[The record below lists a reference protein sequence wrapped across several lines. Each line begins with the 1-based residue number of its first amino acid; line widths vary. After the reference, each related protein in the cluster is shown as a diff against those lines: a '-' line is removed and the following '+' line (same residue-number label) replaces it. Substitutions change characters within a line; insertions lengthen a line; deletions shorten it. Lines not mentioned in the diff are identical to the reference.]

1 MNTVPHV
8 PTSATP
14 SGAARF
20 YLEGIASP
28 VRAQIAHEDR
38 SGVTL
43 RQELPFLQLD
53 RRLRDEQGRT
63 ATLASVGVCLRDG
76 TPSLVLDFRYE
87 GREDEPTAAFTTTG
101 QLPMAQLSTAQT
113 TARPERRDS
122 TLPYAFE
129 VSPSTELSIDGLA
142 ATVDASAPATPPSL
156 PAPTPRKPWHLA
168 LWDGLCA
175 AFAAL

>member
-1 MNTVPHV
+1 MNTVPTV
-8 PTSATP
+8 PRATP

-20 YLEGIASP
+20 YLEGVASP
-28 VRAQIAHEDR
+28 VRAQVAHEDR
-38 SGVTL
+38 SGLTL
-43 RQELPFLQLD
+43 RQELPFLRLD
-53 RRLRDEQGRT
+53 RRLRDERGRT

-87 GREDEPTAAFTTTG
+87 GRDDEPTSAFATESVDAVET
-101 QLPMAQLSTAQT
+101 S
-113 TARPERRDS
+113 ARPERRDS
-122 TLPYAFE
+122 TMPYAFE
-129 VSPSTELSIDGLA
+129 VSRSIELPIHDGIDGLA

-168 LWDGLCA
+168 LWDGVRA

>member
-1 MNTVPHV
+1 MNTVPTV
-8 PTSATP
+8 PRATP

-20 YLEGIASP
+20 YLEGVASP

-38 SGVTL
+38 SGLTL
-43 RQELPFLQLD
+43 RQELPFLRLD
-53 RRLRDEQGRT
+53 RRLRDERGRT

-87 GREDEPTAAFTTTG
+87 GRDDEPTSAFATERMTE
-101 QLPMAQLSTAQT
+101 PPS
-113 TARPERRDS
+113 ARPERRDS

-129 VSPSTELSIDGLA
+129 VSRSVEVPIDGIDGLA

-168 LWDGLCA
+168 LWDGVRA

>member
-8 PTSATP
+8 SNSATP
-14 SGAARF
+14 NGAARF
-20 YLEGIASP
+20 YLEGVDSP
-28 VRAQIAHEDR
+28 VRAHVAHADA
-38 SGVTL
+38 GGLTL
-43 RQELPFLQLD
+43 RQELSFLRLD
-53 RRLRDEQGRT
+53 RRLRDENGRT

-87 GREDEPTAAFTTTG
+87 GRDDEPTAAVR
-101 QLPMAQLSTAQT
+101 L
-113 TARPERRDS
+113 ERRDS

-129 VSPSTELSIDGLA
+129 LPSSAELAVDGLA

-156 PAPTPRKPWHLA
+156 PAPTPRKAWHVA
-168 LWDGLCA
+168 LWHGVRA